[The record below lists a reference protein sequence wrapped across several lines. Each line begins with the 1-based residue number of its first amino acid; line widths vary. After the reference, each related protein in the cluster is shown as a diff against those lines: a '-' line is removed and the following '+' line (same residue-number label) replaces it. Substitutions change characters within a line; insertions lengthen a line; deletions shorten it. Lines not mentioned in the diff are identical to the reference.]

1 MSETYSR
8 KIQAVVDI
16 GTSKIV
22 CAIGRFDAQGKK
34 LEILGAKQTASIGLT
49 KGLISD
55 EDALENAI
63 LQVVS
68 QAEHEFGE
76 PIKSVVVNISNADVL
91 SEWVRAQQNVEG
103 HVIDFNHLHSLLD
116 IESTLDPDRSFDV
129 IHSEALMLS
138 LDGQKN
144 IENPIGMKGRLLTGV
159 LHVVTAKRSFLRQL
173 RLILKRCHLNV
184 EQFFHTGHASGIGTT
199 SKDERLQGVTVID
212 IGAGVT
218 NISFF
223 HRDKCIFNDVILV
236 GGNHLTQDLMKAFNL
251 SFSGA
256 ERLKNLYGGLIISPA
271 DRQEIIQLNAPGQ
284 KSRSISKSDLMEV
297 LFYRVQEIFFLVKQK
312 VEAQNLES
320 TAGRRYVLTG
330 GGSQVPGIRELGNRL
345 LEKPLRLG
353 RPLNVV
359 GYTPLVEG
367 APFATAAGL
376 LYGGLLEN
384 RQRAKKEKSYL
395 SRLGTWIRENL

>member
-1 MSETYSR
+1 VSETYSR

-144 IENPIGMKGRLLTGV
+144 IENPIGMKGRLLT
-159 LHVVTAKRSFLRQL
+159 
-173 RLILKRCHLNV
+173 
-184 EQFFHTGHASGIGTT
+184 
-199 SKDERLQGVTVID
+199 
-212 IGAGVT
+212 
-218 NISFF
+218 
-223 HRDKCIFNDVILV
+223 
-236 GGNHLTQDLMKAFNL
+236 
-251 SFSGA
+251 
-256 ERLKNLYGGLIISPA
+256 
-271 DRQEIIQLNAPGQ
+271 
-284 KSRSISKSDLMEV
+284 
-297 LFYRVQEIFFLVKQK
+297 
-312 VEAQNLES
+312 
-320 TAGRRYVLTG
+320 
-330 GGSQVPGIRELGNRL
+330 
-345 LEKPLRLG
+345 
-353 RPLNVV
+353 
-359 GYTPLVEG
+359 
-367 APFATAAGL
+367 
-376 LYGGLLEN
+376 
-384 RQRAKKEKSYL
+384 
-395 SRLGTWIRENL
+395 